1 MWYSYDRITKYTSQE
16 AAHMLPGTQ
25 TMKVSGLEC
34 GDRCASNMW
43 PLSSCV
49 LPLMGCVLSPVMKCV
64 LCPASNGCV
73 LCPVMKCVL
82 CPASNGC
89 VLCPVMKCVLCPVFY
104 LQIQGEEEE
113 EEEEEGGGGGGRGR
127 GGRFPA

>member
-1 MWYSYDRITKYTSQE
+1 
-16 AAHMLPGTQ
+16 MLPGTQ

-82 CPASNGC
+82 CP
-89 VLCPVMKCVLCPVFY
+89 VFY

-127 GGRFPA
+127 GGRLPA